1 VESWINLDISIIVI
15 IVQYSTVLFAFNTCM
30 IEDSLPTWCPER
42 RSPWSTCHVLE
53 EAAVVL
59 IVPGL
64 HSLHKSDLAPSAPDP
79 WGKSFER
86 FSGTLAQ
93 KHHKLSQF
101 LASLK
106 KFDINVERLFATWWR
121 LCTLYCTK
129 CILAFLARASMFF
142 KASGTL
148 VILNLM

>member
-1 VESWINLDISIIVI
+1 
-15 IVQYSTVLFAFNTCM
+15 M
-30 IEDSLPTWCPER
+30 
-42 RSPWSTCHVLE
+42 
-53 EAAVVL
+53 VL

-106 KFDINVERLFATWWR
+106 KFDDINVERLFAT
-121 LCTLYCTK
+121 
-129 CILAFLARASMFF
+129 
-142 KASGTL
+142 
-148 VILNLM
+148 

>member
-1 VESWINLDISIIVI
+1 MSPFVDGWFIC
-15 IVQYSTVLFAFNTCM
+15 VLAQ
-30 IEDSLPTWCPER
+30 ER
-42 RSPWSTCHVLE
+42 LAAS
-53 EAAVVL
+53 AVVL

-64 HSLHKSDLAPSAPDP
+64 HSLHKSDLAPLAPDP

-106 KFDINVERLFATWWR
+106 KFDINVERLFAT
-121 LCTLYCTK
+121 
-129 CILAFLARASMFF
+129 
-142 KASGTL
+142 
-148 VILNLM
+148 